1 MVRGGRSAAPLRG
14 TVPNVDAD
22 DLIARTGQRIRELR
36 RRAGLSTEALAER
49 AGIDRTHL
57 GAIERGQQNPSLRVL
72 HGIAA
77 GLGVQIARLV
87 DVEDDTDEETRKR
100 LTARVRKLG
109 ASELRALQRVLDAL
123 DLVR

>member
-1 MVRGGRSAAPLRG
+1 M
-14 TVPNVDAD
+14 DAD
-22 DLIARTGQRIRELR
+22 DLIARSGQRIRDLR
-36 RRAGLSTEALAER
+36 RRAGLSVEVLAER

-77 GLGVQIARLV
+77 SLDVPVARLV
-87 DVEDDTDEETRKR
+87 DVEEDGEDDARKR
-100 LTARVRKLG
+100 VGARVRKLG
-109 ASELRALQRVLDAL
+109 APELRVLARLLDAL